1 MLNFPPMI
9 QLLLATLVLLA
20 APLQSGAAGFS
31 EELQG
36 KLVRLDP
43 ATGEA
48 AGYELPGAAPPE
60 YYLIYFSAHWCAP
73 CRKTTPALVGFYR
86 ELKASHP
93 EVELI
98 FVSADRDREAML
110 RYLRWAE
117 MPWPALAWDERES
130 IRQITD
136 LRPMAIPFMAML
148 DRDGHLLGASDTG
161 GFNIG
166 IPKFINA
173 VQERLGVEV
182 YDVQE
187 RHGKRSPLIP
197 IAYAMAAIIAVA
209 ILIRRDRKRID

>member
-1 MLNFPPMI
+1 MV
-9 QLLLATLVLLA
+9 QLLLAALILLA
-20 APLQSGAAGFS
+20 APVLSGAAGFS
-31 EELQG
+31 GELQG
-36 KLVRLDP
+36 RLIKLDP
-43 ATGEA
+43 ATGEPA
-48 AGYELPGAAPPE
+48 AYELPAAAPPE
-60 YYLIYFSAHWCAP
+60 YFLIYFSAHWCAP
-73 CRKTTPALVGFYR
+73 CRKMTPALVKFYR
-86 ELKASHP
+86 EMKVDHP

-130 IRQITD
+130 IHQITE

-166 IPKFINA
+166 IPKFIIA
-173 VQERLGVEV
+173 VQERLGMEV

-197 IAYAMAAIIAVA
+197 IAYAMAGIIAVA
-209 ILIRRDRKRID
+209 ILIRRHHKRID